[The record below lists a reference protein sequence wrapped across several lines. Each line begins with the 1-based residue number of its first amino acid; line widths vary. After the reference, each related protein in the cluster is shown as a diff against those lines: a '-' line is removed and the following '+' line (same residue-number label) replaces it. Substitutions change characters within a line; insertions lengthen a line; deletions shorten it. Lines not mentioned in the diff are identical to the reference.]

1 MAAAD
6 FTAIEYV
13 LDREVDV
20 DTLRLAGN
28 FDAVAKGRHEPCAQ
42 QDPQYCGMRWFRLM
56 VQWLTPFLSHQV
68 RPVP

>member
-13 LDREVDV
+13 LDREVDI

-28 FDAVAKGRHEPCAQ
+28 FDAVARGSKIHSTAGCADCGSWCKHESMSGYIC
-42 QDPQYCGMRWFRLM
+42 CML
-56 VQWLTPFLSHQV
+56 
-68 RPVP
+68 

>member
-6 FTAIEYV
+6 LTAIEYV

-20 DTLRLAGN
+20 DTLRLAGS

-42 QDPQYCGMRWFRLM
+42 QDPQYCGMC
-56 VQWLTPFLSHQV
+56 
-68 RPVP
+68 

>member
-6 FTAIEYV
+6 LTAIEYV

-20 DTLRLAGN
+20 DTLRLAGS

-42 QDPQYCGMRWFRLM
+42 
-56 VQWLTPFLSHQV
+56 
-68 RPVP
+68 